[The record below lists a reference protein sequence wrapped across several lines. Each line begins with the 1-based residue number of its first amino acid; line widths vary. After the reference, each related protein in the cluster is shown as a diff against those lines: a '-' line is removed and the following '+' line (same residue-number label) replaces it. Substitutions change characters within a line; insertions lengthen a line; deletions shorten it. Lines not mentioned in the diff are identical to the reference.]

1 MDMYT
6 TVVEATQ
13 VVTDNDMK
21 NVMSLTTRVASIVVK

>member
-13 VVTDNDMK
+13 VVTDNDK